1 MKTSHEMAQ
10 SVLRKRDRI
19 LRRRRILTASIGTA
33 AGITA
38 VAAALAVTFNLNRPR
53 GVDLIESGSVVQID
67 TLPNSPLS
75 LIGVSYEEGNYRVDT
90 DSWEVLTDCDIFR
103 EHFFGTWD
111 SDSSILGS
119 SEFTIDD
126 TENSSL
132 FAQESPLWLRDFYRV
147 SGDVYA
153 FIANGNAV
161 SWLFWLDGSAP
172 DTMYFEE
179 MNGGILYDHL
189 NSGTTVLTK
198 MDEPIK
204 QPENAFL
211 SIFRLREMAQEHGI
225 DMETLLN
232 IEYDI
237 GKDYMLYHDKYQ
249 NYPVYL
255 VSESED
261 EIVLRTKVGNPM
273 TKEEISVEY
282 TLSREN
288 GAWKRTSLAIAK
300 PEGYTDFASADIPDI
315 TPEDRGLQAMGTRNV
330 LLDTKQAGA
339 FSVLL
344 VGDYVTTDN
353 AGHSGMISCFDFG
366 VQIYDGN
373 TVSDL
378 AGAHSGA
385 GAGDYWIYTDRFS
398 DYMDVFQFGDN
409 YIIALRYY
417 DTDGARYTIFIAI
430 KDGTFYPELIGDYS
444 AVTGVQLDVTTWLS
458 KNYSVDVDSC
468 TITDNDSG
476 ISYVFDF
483 DAISDTFTRPHYTA
497 VKSAGN
503 EAVSDRLAEM
513 WLNKWTEITASMDL
527 LLPKVSVF
535 GFELSDGS
543 RLVAFVYPNYKSYG
557 AVFYRISGSDITEL
571 GNETC
576 GSDFELLE
584 NPSGQYL
591 HTTIRFAG
599 GVMNADSIY
608 VDDSYYLITES
619 SLDPVLRVGKELYNE
634 EAVYWSV
641 YENEES
647 VSVTAEEYENLINS
661 ALPECAAVSAVS
673 LDKDGDYKIDDFC
686 AFEDDTDGLKAAILS
701 AL

>member
-10 SVLRKRDRI
+10 SVLKKRDRI

-53 GVDLIESGSVVQID
+53 GVDLIDPGTVSQPSGPDISDLSPVNGSSVEVPPPEYPYNDVEIRED
-67 TLPNSPLS
+67 SGTGSPD
-75 LIGVSYEEGNYRVDT
+75 SYESLMEQLQVYSGNMN
-90 DSWEVLTDCDIFR
+90 LF
-103 EHFFGTWD
+103 
-111 SDSSILGS
+111 
-119 SEFTIDD
+119 EFTI
-126 TENSSL
+126 TEQYTPEKAVELTGTDIFSSSSTL
-132 FAQESPLWLRDFYRV
+132 FSAHISYDYLSGSKKNMDILLAQAGTAESQVKNYPLYGVGKTYIAFL
-147 SGDVYA
+147 SGFDKD
-153 FIANGNAV
+153 
-161 SWLFWLDGSAP
+161 SWNVACPELVF
-172 DTMYFEE
+172 F
-179 MNGGILYDHL
+179 L
-189 NSGTTVLTK
+189 NSGICTHIKAEQIKFVTADGVQLGKEIPEDMQYLYTTTSNNPV
-198 MDEPIK
+198 
-204 QPENAFL
+204 
-211 SIFRLREMAQEHGI
+211 RYVR
-225 DMETLLN
+225 
-232 IEYDI
+232 EYDI
-237 GKDYMLYHDKYQ
+237 TELADFLRSDWISRKLY
-249 NYPVYL
+249 
-255 VSESED
+255 SE
-261 EIVLRTKVGNPM
+261 TAPQ
-273 TKEEISVEY
+273 
-282 TLSREN
+282 
-288 GAWKRTSLAIAK
+288 
-300 PEGYTDFASADIPDI
+300 GYTDFASADIPDI

-373 TVSDL
+373 TVSNL

-483 DAISDTFTRPHYTA
+483 DAISETFTRSHYTA
-497 VKSAGN
+497 VKSSGN

-527 LLPKVSVF
+527 LLPKVSVL

-571 GNETC
+571 GNEMC

-584 NPSGQYL
+584 NSSGQYL

-634 EAVYWSV
+634 EAYWSV

-647 VSVTAEEYENLINS
+647 VSVTAEKYEDLINS
-661 ALPECAAVSAVS
+661 AVPECTAVSAVS
-673 LDKDGDYKIDDFC
+673 LDKDGDYKIDDSC
-686 AFEDDTDGLKAAILS
+686 AFEDDTDGLKTAILS

>member
-53 GVDLIESGSVVQID
+53 GVDLIDPGTVSQPSGPDISDLSPVNGSSVEVPPPEYPYNDVEIRED
-67 TLPNSPLS
+67 SVTGSPD
-75 LIGVSYEEGNYRVDT
+75 SYESLMEQLQVYSGNMN
-90 DSWEVLTDCDIFR
+90 LF
-103 EHFFGTWD
+103 
-111 SDSSILGS
+111 
-119 SEFTIDD
+119 EFTIMEQYTPEKAVELTGTDIF
-126 TENSSL
+126 SSSSTL
-132 FAQESPLWLRDFYRV
+132 FSAHISYDYLSGSKKNMDILLAQAGTAESQVKNYPLYGVGKTYIAFL
-147 SGDVYA
+147 SGFDKD
-153 FIANGNAV
+153 
-161 SWLFWLDGSAP
+161 SWNVACPELVF
-172 DTMYFEE
+172 F
-179 MNGGILYDHL
+179 L
-189 NSGTTVLTK
+189 NSGICTHIKAEQIKFVTADGVQLGKEIPEDMQYLYTTTSNNPV
-198 MDEPIK
+198 
-204 QPENAFL
+204 
-211 SIFRLREMAQEHGI
+211 RYVR
-225 DMETLLN
+225 
-232 IEYDI
+232 EYDI
-237 GKDYMLYHDKYQ
+237 TELADFLRSDWISRKLY
-249 NYPVYL
+249 
-255 VSESED
+255 SE
-261 EIVLRTKVGNPM
+261 TAPQ
-273 TKEEISVEY
+273 
-282 TLSREN
+282 
-288 GAWKRTSLAIAK
+288 
-300 PEGYTDFASADIPDI
+300 GYTDFASADIPDI
-315 TPEDRGLQAMGTRNV
+315 PPEDRGLQAMGTRNV

-373 TVSDL
+373 TVSNL

-483 DAISDTFTRPHYTA
+483 DAISETFTRPHYTA

-584 NPSGQYL
+584 NSSGQYL

-673 LDKDGDYKIDDFC
+673 LDKDGDYKIDDSC
-686 AFEDDTDGLKAAILS
+686 AFEDDTDGLKTAILS

>member
-10 SVLRKRDRI
+10 SVLKKRDRI

-38 VAAALAVTFNLNRPR
+38 VAAALAVTFNLNRPC
-53 GVDLIESGSVVQID
+53 GVDLIDPGTVSQPSGPDISDLSPVNGSSVEVPPPEYPYNDVEIRED
-67 TLPNSPLS
+67 SGTGSPD
-75 LIGVSYEEGNYRVDT
+75 SYESLMEQLQVYSGNMN
-90 DSWEVLTDCDIFR
+90 LF
-103 EHFFGTWD
+103 
-111 SDSSILGS
+111 
-119 SEFTIDD
+119 EFTI
-126 TENSSL
+126 TEQYTPEEAVELTGTDIFSSSSTL
-132 FAQESPLWLRDFYRV
+132 FSAHISYDYLSGSKKNMDILLAQAGTAESQVKNYPLYGVGKTYIAFL
-147 SGDVYA
+147 SGFNKD
-153 FIANGNAV
+153 
-161 SWLFWLDGSAP
+161 SWNVACPELVF
-172 DTMYFEE
+172 F
-179 MNGGILYDHL
+179 L
-189 NSGTTVLTK
+189 NSGICTHIKAEQIKFVTSDGVQLGKEIPEDMQYLYTTTSNNPV
-198 MDEPIK
+198 
-204 QPENAFL
+204 
-211 SIFRLREMAQEHGI
+211 RYVR
-225 DMETLLN
+225 
-232 IEYDI
+232 EYDI
-237 GKDYMLYHDKYQ
+237 TELSDFLRSDWISRKLY
-249 NYPVYL
+249 
-255 VSESED
+255 SE
-261 EIVLRTKVGNPM
+261 TAPQ
-273 TKEEISVEY
+273 
-282 TLSREN
+282 
-288 GAWKRTSLAIAK
+288 
-300 PEGYTDFASADIPDI
+300 GYTDFASADIPDI

-373 TVSDL
+373 TVSNL

-430 KDGTFYPELIGDYS
+430 KEGTFYPELIGDYS

-483 DAISDTFTRPHYTA
+483 DAISETFTRPHYTA

-527 LLPKVSVF
+527 LLPKVSVL

-584 NPSGQYL
+584 NSSGQYL

-661 ALPECAAVSAVS
+661 ALPECPVVSAAS
-673 LDKDGDYKIDDFC
+673 LDKDGDYKIDDSC
-686 AFEDDTDGLKAAILS
+686 AFENDTDGLKTSILS

>member
-10 SVLRKRDRI
+10 SVLKKRDRI

-38 VAAALAVTFNLNRPR
+38 VAAALAVTFNINRPR
-53 GVDLIESGSVVQID
+53 GVDLIDPGTVSQPSGPDISDLSPVNGSSVEVPPPEYPYNDVEIRED
-67 TLPNSPLS
+67 SGTGSPD
-75 LIGVSYEEGNYRVDT
+75 SYESLMEQLQVYSGNMN
-90 DSWEVLTDCDIFR
+90 LF
-103 EHFFGTWD
+103 
-111 SDSSILGS
+111 
-119 SEFTIDD
+119 EFTI
-126 TENSSL
+126 TEQYTPEEAVELTGTDIFSSSSTL
-132 FAQESPLWLRDFYRV
+132 FSAHISYDYLSGSKKNMDILLAQAGTAESQVKNYPLYGVGKTYIAFL
-147 SGDVYA
+147 SGFNKD
-153 FIANGNAV
+153 
-161 SWLFWLDGSAP
+161 SWNVACPELVF
-172 DTMYFEE
+172 F
-179 MNGGILYDHL
+179 L
-189 NSGTTVLTK
+189 NSGICTHIKAEQIKFVTSDGVQLGKEIPEDMQYLYTTTSNNPV
-198 MDEPIK
+198 
-204 QPENAFL
+204 
-211 SIFRLREMAQEHGI
+211 RYVR
-225 DMETLLN
+225 
-232 IEYDI
+232 EYDI
-237 GKDYMLYHDKYQ
+237 TELSDFLRSDWISRKLY
-249 NYPVYL
+249 
-255 VSESED
+255 SE
-261 EIVLRTKVGNPM
+261 TAPQ
-273 TKEEISVEY
+273 
-282 TLSREN
+282 
-288 GAWKRTSLAIAK
+288 
-300 PEGYTDFASADIPDI
+300 GYTDFASADIPDI

-373 TVSDL
+373 TVSNL

-430 KDGTFYPELIGDYS
+430 KEGTFYPELIGDYS

-483 DAISDTFTRPHYTA
+483 DAISETFTRPHYTA

-584 NPSGQYL
+584 NSSGQYL

-673 LDKDGDYKIDDFC
+673 LDKDGDYKIDDSC
-686 AFEDDTDGLKAAILS
+686 AFEDDTDGLKTAILS

>member
-10 SVLRKRDRI
+10 SVLKKRDRI

-53 GVDLIESGSVVQID
+53 GVDLIDPGTVSQPSGPDISDLSPVNGSSVEVPPPEYPYNDVEIRED
-67 TLPNSPLS
+67 SGTGSPD
-75 LIGVSYEEGNYRVDT
+75 SYESLMEQLQVYSGNMN
-90 DSWEVLTDCDIFR
+90 LF
-103 EHFFGTWD
+103 
-111 SDSSILGS
+111 
-119 SEFTIDD
+119 EFTI
-126 TENSSL
+126 TEQYTPEEAVELTGTDIFSSSSTL
-132 FAQESPLWLRDFYRV
+132 FSAHISYDYLSGSKKNMDILLAQAGTAESQVKNYPLYGVGKTYIAFL
-147 SGDVYA
+147 SGFNKD
-153 FIANGNAV
+153 
-161 SWLFWLDGSAP
+161 SWNVACPELVF
-172 DTMYFEE
+172 F
-179 MNGGILYDHL
+179 L
-189 NSGTTVLTK
+189 NSGICTHIKAEQIKFVTSDGVQLGKELPEDMQYLYTTTSNNPV
-198 MDEPIK
+198 
-204 QPENAFL
+204 
-211 SIFRLREMAQEHGI
+211 RYVR
-225 DMETLLN
+225 
-232 IEYDI
+232 EYDI
-237 GKDYMLYHDKYQ
+237 TELSDFLRSDWISRKLY
-249 NYPVYL
+249 
-255 VSESED
+255 SE
-261 EIVLRTKVGNPM
+261 TAPQ
-273 TKEEISVEY
+273 
-282 TLSREN
+282 
-288 GAWKRTSLAIAK
+288 
-300 PEGYTDFASADIPDI
+300 GYTDFASADIPDI

-373 TVSDL
+373 TVSNL

-458 KNYSVDVDSC
+458 KNYSVDLDSC

-483 DAISDTFTRPHYTA
+483 DAISETFTRPHYTA

-584 NPSGQYL
+584 NSSGQYL

-661 ALPECAAVSAVS
+661 ALPECTAVSAVS

-686 AFEDDTDGLKAAILS
+686 AFEDDTDGLKTAILS

>member
-10 SVLRKRDRI
+10 RVLRKRDRI

-38 VAAALAVTFNLNRPR
+38 VAAVLAVTFNLNRPR
-53 GVDLIESGSVVQID
+53 GVDLIDPGTVSQPSGPDISDLSPVNGSSVEVPPPEYPYNDVEIRED
-67 TLPNSPLS
+67 SVTGSPD
-75 LIGVSYEEGNYRVDT
+75 SYESLMEQLQVYSGNMN
-90 DSWEVLTDCDIFR
+90 LF
-103 EHFFGTWD
+103 
-111 SDSSILGS
+111 
-119 SEFTIDD
+119 EFTI
-126 TENSSL
+126 TEQYTPEKAVELTGSDLFSSSSTL
-132 FAQESPLWLRDFYRV
+132 FSAHISYDYLSGSKKNMDILLAQAGTAESQVKNYPLYGVGKTYIAFL
-147 SGDVYA
+147 SGFDKD
-153 FIANGNAV
+153 
-161 SWLFWLDGSAP
+161 SWNVACPELVF
-172 DTMYFEE
+172 F
-179 MNGGILYDHL
+179 L
-189 NSGTTVLTK
+189 NSGICTHIKAEQIKFVTADGVQLGKEIPEDMQYLYTTTSNNPV
-198 MDEPIK
+198 
-204 QPENAFL
+204 
-211 SIFRLREMAQEHGI
+211 RYVR
-225 DMETLLN
+225 
-232 IEYDI
+232 EYDI
-237 GKDYMLYHDKYQ
+237 TELADFLRSDWISRKLY
-249 NYPVYL
+249 
-255 VSESED
+255 SE
-261 EIVLRTKVGNPM
+261 TAPQ
-273 TKEEISVEY
+273 
-282 TLSREN
+282 
-288 GAWKRTSLAIAK
+288 
-300 PEGYTDFASADIPDI
+300 GYTDFASADIPDI

-503 EAVSDRLAEM
+503 DAVGDRLAEM

-634 EAVYWSV
+634 KAVYWSA

-673 LDKDGDYKIDDFC
+673 LDKDGDYKIDDSC
-686 AFEDDTDGLKAAILS
+686 AFEDDTDGLKTAILS

>member
-10 SVLRKRDRI
+10 SVLKKRDRI

-53 GVDLIESGSVVQID
+53 GVDLIDPGTVSQPSGPDISDLSPVNGSSVEVPPLEYPYNDVEIRED
-67 TLPNSPLS
+67 SGTGSPD
-75 LIGVSYEEGNYRVDT
+75 SYESLMEQLQVYSGNMN
-90 DSWEVLTDCDIFR
+90 LF
-103 EHFFGTWD
+103 
-111 SDSSILGS
+111 
-119 SEFTIDD
+119 EFTI
-126 TENSSL
+126 TEQYTPEEAVELTGTDIFSNSSTL
-132 FAQESPLWLRDFYRV
+132 FSAHISYDYLSGSKKNMDILLAQAGTAESQVKNYPLYGVGKTYIAFL
-147 SGDVYA
+147 SGFNKD
-153 FIANGNAV
+153 
-161 SWLFWLDGSAP
+161 SWNVACPELVF
-172 DTMYFEE
+172 F
-179 MNGGILYDHL
+179 L
-189 NSGTTVLTK
+189 NSGICTHIKAEQIKFVTSDGVQLGKEIPEDMQYLYTTTSNNPV
-198 MDEPIK
+198 
-204 QPENAFL
+204 
-211 SIFRLREMAQEHGI
+211 RYVR
-225 DMETLLN
+225 
-232 IEYDI
+232 EYDI
-237 GKDYMLYHDKYQ
+237 TELSDFLRSDWISRKLY
-249 NYPVYL
+249 
-255 VSESED
+255 SE
-261 EIVLRTKVGNPM
+261 TAPQ
-273 TKEEISVEY
+273 
-282 TLSREN
+282 
-288 GAWKRTSLAIAK
+288 
-300 PEGYTDFASADIPDI
+300 GYTDFASADIPDI

-373 TVSDL
+373 TVSNL

-584 NPSGQYL
+584 NSSGQYL

-647 VSVTAEEYENLINS
+647 VSVTAEEYENLIKS
-661 ALPECAAVSAVS
+661 ALPECPAVSAAS

-686 AFEDDTDGLKAAILS
+686 AFEDDTHGLKTAILS

>member
-10 SVLRKRDRI
+10 SVLKKRDRI

-53 GVDLIESGSVVQID
+53 GVDLIDPGTVSQPSGSDISD
-67 TLPNSPLS
+67 LSPVNGS
-75 LIGVSYEEGNYRVDT
+75 SVEVPPPEYPYNDVEIREDSVTGSPDSYESLMEQLQVYSGNMN
-90 DSWEVLTDCDIFR
+90 LF
-103 EHFFGTWD
+103 
-111 SDSSILGS
+111 
-119 SEFTIDD
+119 EFTI
-126 TENSSL
+126 TEQYTPEKAVELTGTDIFSSSSTL
-132 FAQESPLWLRDFYRV
+132 FSAHISYDYLSGSKKNMDILLAQAGTAESQVKNYPLYGVGKTYIAFL
-147 SGDVYA
+147 SGFDKD
-153 FIANGNAV
+153 
-161 SWLFWLDGSAP
+161 SWNVACPELVF
-172 DTMYFEE
+172 F
-179 MNGGILYDHL
+179 L
-189 NSGTTVLTK
+189 NSGICTHIKAEQIKFVTADGVQLGKEIPEDMQYLYTTTSNNPV
-198 MDEPIK
+198 
-204 QPENAFL
+204 
-211 SIFRLREMAQEHGI
+211 RYVR
-225 DMETLLN
+225 
-232 IEYDI
+232 EYDI
-237 GKDYMLYHDKYQ
+237 TELADFLRSDWISRKLY
-249 NYPVYL
+249 
-255 VSESED
+255 SE
-261 EIVLRTKVGNPM
+261 TAPQ
-273 TKEEISVEY
+273 
-282 TLSREN
+282 
-288 GAWKRTSLAIAK
+288 
-300 PEGYTDFASADIPDI
+300 GYTDFASADIPDI

-330 LLDTKQAGA
+330 LLDTKRAGA

-373 TVSDL
+373 TVSNL

-497 VKSAGN
+497 VKSTSN

-513 WLNKWTEITASMDL
+513 WLNKWTEIAASMDL

-641 YENEES
+641 YENDES

-673 LDKDGDYKIDDFC
+673 LDKDGDYKIDDSC
-686 AFEDDTDGLKAAILS
+686 AFEDDTDGLKTAILS

>member
-38 VAAALAVTFNLNRPR
+38 VAAVLAVTFNLNRPR
-53 GVDLIESGSVVQID
+53 GVDLIDPGTVSQPSGPDISDLSPVNGSSVEVPPPEYPYNDVEIRED
-67 TLPNSPLS
+67 SGTGSPD
-75 LIGVSYEEGNYRVDT
+75 SYESLMEQLQVYSGNMN
-90 DSWEVLTDCDIFR
+90 LF
-103 EHFFGTWD
+103 
-111 SDSSILGS
+111 
-119 SEFTIDD
+119 EFTI
-126 TENSSL
+126 TEQYTPEKAVELTGTDIFSSSSTL
-132 FAQESPLWLRDFYRV
+132 FSAHISYDYLSGSKKNMDILLAQAGTAESQVKNYPLYGVGKTYIAFL
-147 SGDVYA
+147 SGFDKD
-153 FIANGNAV
+153 
-161 SWLFWLDGSAP
+161 SWNVACPELVF
-172 DTMYFEE
+172 F
-179 MNGGILYDHL
+179 L
-189 NSGTTVLTK
+189 NSGICTHIKAEQIKFVTADGVQLGKEIPEDMQYLYTTTSNNPV
-198 MDEPIK
+198 
-204 QPENAFL
+204 
-211 SIFRLREMAQEHGI
+211 RYVR
-225 DMETLLN
+225 
-232 IEYDI
+232 EYDI
-237 GKDYMLYHDKYQ
+237 TELADFLRSDWISRKLY
-249 NYPVYL
+249 
-255 VSESED
+255 SE
-261 EIVLRTKVGNPM
+261 TAPQ
-273 TKEEISVEY
+273 
-282 TLSREN
+282 
-288 GAWKRTSLAIAK
+288 
-300 PEGYTDFASADIPDI
+300 GYTDFASADIPDI

-373 TVSDL
+373 TVSNL

-483 DAISDTFTRPHYTA
+483 DAISETFTRPHYTA
-497 VKSAGN
+497 VKSASN

-527 LLPKVSVF
+527 LLPNVSVL

-584 NPSGQYL
+584 NSSGQYL

-641 YENEES
+641 YENDES

-661 ALPECAAVSAVS
+661 ALPECADVSAVS
-673 LDKDGDYKIDDFC
+673 LDKDGDYKIDDSC
-686 AFEDDTDGLKAAILS
+686 AFEDDTDGLKTAILS

>member
-10 SVLRKRDRI
+10 SVLKKRDRI

-53 GVDLIESGSVVQID
+53 GVDLIDPGTVSQPSGPDISDLSPVNGSSVEVPPLEYPYNDVEIRED
-67 TLPNSPLS
+67 SGTGSPD
-75 LIGVSYEEGNYRVDT
+75 SYESLMEQLQVYSGNMN
-90 DSWEVLTDCDIFR
+90 LF
-103 EHFFGTWD
+103 
-111 SDSSILGS
+111 
-119 SEFTIDD
+119 EFTI
-126 TENSSL
+126 TEQYTPEEAVELTGTDIFSNSSTL
-132 FAQESPLWLRDFYRV
+132 FSAHISYDYLSGSKKNMDILLAQAGTAESQVKNYPLYGVGKTYIAFL
-147 SGDVYA
+147 SGFNKD
-153 FIANGNAV
+153 
-161 SWLFWLDGSAP
+161 SWNVACPELVF
-172 DTMYFEE
+172 F
-179 MNGGILYDHL
+179 L
-189 NSGTTVLTK
+189 NSGICTHIKAEQIKFVTSDGVQLGKEIPEDMQYLYTTTSNNPV
-198 MDEPIK
+198 
-204 QPENAFL
+204 
-211 SIFRLREMAQEHGI
+211 RYVR
-225 DMETLLN
+225 
-232 IEYDI
+232 EYDI
-237 GKDYMLYHDKYQ
+237 TELSDFLRSDWISRKLY
-249 NYPVYL
+249 
-255 VSESED
+255 SE
-261 EIVLRTKVGNPM
+261 TAPQ
-273 TKEEISVEY
+273 
-282 TLSREN
+282 
-288 GAWKRTSLAIAK
+288 
-300 PEGYTDFASADIPDI
+300 GYTDFASADIPDI

-373 TVSDL
+373 TVSNL

-527 LLPKVSVF
+527 LLPKVSVL

-557 AVFYRISGSDITEL
+557 AVFYRIAGSDITEL

-584 NPSGQYL
+584 NSSGQYL

-661 ALPECAAVSAVS
+661 ALPECPVVSAAS

-686 AFEDDTDGLKAAILS
+686 AFEDDTHGLKTAILS

>member
-53 GVDLIESGSVVQID
+53 GVDLIDPGTVSQPSGPDISDLSPVNDSSVEVPPPEYPYNDVEIMED
-67 TLPNSPLS
+67 SVTGSPD
-75 LIGVSYEEGNYRVDT
+75 SYESLMEQLQVYSGNMN
-90 DSWEVLTDCDIFR
+90 LF
-103 EHFFGTWD
+103 
-111 SDSSILGS
+111 
-119 SEFTIDD
+119 EFTI
-126 TENSSL
+126 TEQYTPEKAVELTGTDIFSSSSTL
-132 FAQESPLWLRDFYRV
+132 FSAHISYDYLSGSKKNMDILLAQAGTAESQVKNYPLYGVGKTYIAFL
-147 SGDVYA
+147 SGFDKD
-153 FIANGNAV
+153 
-161 SWLFWLDGSAP
+161 SWNVACPELVF
-172 DTMYFEE
+172 F
-179 MNGGILYDHL
+179 L
-189 NSGTTVLTK
+189 NSGICTHIKAEQIKFVTADGVQLGKEIPEDMQYLYTTTSNNPV
-198 MDEPIK
+198 
-204 QPENAFL
+204 
-211 SIFRLREMAQEHGI
+211 RYVR
-225 DMETLLN
+225 
-232 IEYDI
+232 EYDI
-237 GKDYMLYHDKYQ
+237 TELADFLRSDWISRKLY
-249 NYPVYL
+249 
-255 VSESED
+255 SE
-261 EIVLRTKVGNPM
+261 TAPQ
-273 TKEEISVEY
+273 
-282 TLSREN
+282 
-288 GAWKRTSLAIAK
+288 
-300 PEGYTDFASADIPDI
+300 GYTDFASADIPDI

-503 EAVSDRLAEM
+503 DAVGDRLAEM
-513 WLNKWTEITASMDL
+513 WLNKWTEIAASMDL

-584 NPSGQYL
+584 NSSGQYL

-608 VDDSYYLITES
+608 IDDSYYLITES

-673 LDKDGDYKIDDFC
+673 LDKDGDYKIDDSC
-686 AFEDDTDGLKAAILS
+686 AFEDDTDGLKTAILS

>member
-10 SVLRKRDRI
+10 SVLKKRDRI

-38 VAAALAVTFNLNRPR
+38 VAAALAVTFNINRPR
-53 GVDLIESGSVVQID
+53 GVDLIDPGTVSQPSGPDISDLSPVNGSSVEVPPPEYPYNDVEIRED
-67 TLPNSPLS
+67 SGTGSPD
-75 LIGVSYEEGNYRVDT
+75 SYESLMEQLQVYSGNMN
-90 DSWEVLTDCDIFR
+90 LF
-103 EHFFGTWD
+103 
-111 SDSSILGS
+111 
-119 SEFTIDD
+119 EFTI
-126 TENSSL
+126 TEQYTPEEAVELTGTDIFSNSSTL
-132 FAQESPLWLRDFYRV
+132 FSAHISYDYLSGSKKNMDILLAQAGTAESQVKNYPLYGVGKTYIAFL
-147 SGDVYA
+147 SGFNKD
-153 FIANGNAV
+153 
-161 SWLFWLDGSAP
+161 SWNVACPELVF
-172 DTMYFEE
+172 F
-179 MNGGILYDHL
+179 L
-189 NSGTTVLTK
+189 NSGICTHIKAEQIKFVTSDGVQLGKEIPEDMQYLYTTTSNNPV
-198 MDEPIK
+198 
-204 QPENAFL
+204 
-211 SIFRLREMAQEHGI
+211 RYVR
-225 DMETLLN
+225 
-232 IEYDI
+232 EYDI
-237 GKDYMLYHDKYQ
+237 TELSDFLRSDWISRKLY
-249 NYPVYL
+249 
-255 VSESED
+255 SE
-261 EIVLRTKVGNPM
+261 TAPQ
-273 TKEEISVEY
+273 
-282 TLSREN
+282 
-288 GAWKRTSLAIAK
+288 
-300 PEGYTDFASADIPDI
+300 GYTDFASADIPDI

-497 VKSAGN
+497 VKSASN

-584 NPSGQYL
+584 NSSGQYL

-661 ALPECAAVSAVS
+661 ALPECPVVSAAS

-686 AFEDDTDGLKAAILS
+686 AFEDDTHGLKTAILS

>member
-38 VAAALAVTFNLNRPR
+38 VAAVLAVTFNLNRPR
-53 GVDLIESGSVVQID
+53 GVDLIDPGTVSQPSVPDISDLSPVNGSSVEVPPPEYPYNDVEIREDSG
-67 TLPNSPLS
+67 TGSPD
-75 LIGVSYEEGNYRVDT
+75 SYESLMEQLQVYSGNMN
-90 DSWEVLTDCDIFR
+90 LF
-103 EHFFGTWD
+103 
-111 SDSSILGS
+111 
-119 SEFTIDD
+119 EFTI
-126 TENSSL
+126 TEQYTPEKAVELTGTDIFSSSSTL
-132 FAQESPLWLRDFYRV
+132 FSAHISYDYLSGSKKNMDILLAQAGTAESQVKNYPLYGVGKTYIAFL
-147 SGDVYA
+147 SGFDKD
-153 FIANGNAV
+153 
-161 SWLFWLDGSAP
+161 SWNVACPELVF
-172 DTMYFEE
+172 F
-179 MNGGILYDHL
+179 L
-189 NSGTTVLTK
+189 NSGICTHIKAEQIKFVTADGVQLGKEIPEDMQYLYTTTSNNPV
-198 MDEPIK
+198 
-204 QPENAFL
+204 
-211 SIFRLREMAQEHGI
+211 RYVR
-225 DMETLLN
+225 
-232 IEYDI
+232 EYDI
-237 GKDYMLYHDKYQ
+237 TELADF
-249 NYPVYL
+249 
-255 VSESED
+255 
-261 EIVLRTKVGNPM
+261 LR
-273 TKEEISVEY
+273 SD
-282 TLSREN
+282 
-288 GAWKRTSLAIAK
+288 WIA
-300 PEGYTDFASADIPDI
+300 
-315 TPEDRGLQAMGTRNV
+315 RGLFTPSGAGVPTEFYDYDTSDLPMIAPEERGTEADGARNI
-330 LLDTKQAGA
+330 LFDSMPAGNLTM
-339 FSVLL
+339 LL
-344 VGDYVTTDN
+344 VGDYVSADPDSHN
-353 AGHSGMISCFDFG
+353 GMVNCFSFG
-366 VQIYDGN
+366 VSAYDG
-373 TVSDL
+373 TTFSRIEGVPLDI
-378 AGAHSGA
+378 GQDG
-385 GAGDYWIYTDRFS
+385 YWIYTDRL
-398 DYMDVFQFGDN
+398 DKYMSVYQFGEN
-409 YIIALRYY
+409 YIIVLRYY
-417 DTDGARYTIFIAI
+417 DSDSTCHAVFHAVKGGA
-430 KDGTFYPELIGDYS
+430 FYPTLMGDYT
-444 AVTGVQLDVTTWLS
+444 AVTGVQTGVTTMLS
-458 KNYSVDVDSC
+458 ENLSVDVDSC

-497 VKSAGN
+497 VKSASN

-608 VDDSYYLITES
+608 IDDSYYLITES

-647 VSVTAEEYENLINS
+647 VSVTAEKYEDLINS
-661 ALPECAAVSAVS
+661 AVPECTAVSAVS
-673 LDKDGDYKIDDFC
+673 LDKDGDYKIDDSC
-686 AFEDDTDGLKAAILS
+686 AFEDDTDGLKTAILS

>member
-10 SVLRKRDRI
+10 SVLKKRDRI

-53 GVDLIESGSVVQID
+53 GVDLIDPGTVSQPSGPDISDLSPVNGSSVEVPPPEYPYNDVEIRED
-67 TLPNSPLS
+67 SVTGSPD
-75 LIGVSYEEGNYRVDT
+75 SYESLMEQLQVYSGNMN
-90 DSWEVLTDCDIFR
+90 LF
-103 EHFFGTWD
+103 
-111 SDSSILGS
+111 
-119 SEFTIDD
+119 EFTI
-126 TENSSL
+126 TEQYTPEKAVELTGTDIFSSSSTL
-132 FAQESPLWLRDFYRV
+132 FSAHISYDYLSGSKKNMDILLAQAGTAESQVKNYPLYGVGKTYIAFL
-147 SGDVYA
+147 SGFNKD
-153 FIANGNAV
+153 
-161 SWLFWLDGSAP
+161 SWNVACPELVF
-172 DTMYFEE
+172 F
-179 MNGGILYDHL
+179 L
-189 NSGTTVLTK
+189 NSGICTHIKAEQIKFVTSDGVQLGKEIPEDMQYLYTTTSNNPV
-198 MDEPIK
+198 
-204 QPENAFL
+204 
-211 SIFRLREMAQEHGI
+211 RYVR
-225 DMETLLN
+225 
-232 IEYDI
+232 EYDI
-237 GKDYMLYHDKYQ
+237 TELSDFLRSDWISRKLY
-249 NYPVYL
+249 
-255 VSESED
+255 SE
-261 EIVLRTKVGNPM
+261 TAPQ
-273 TKEEISVEY
+273 
-282 TLSREN
+282 
-288 GAWKRTSLAIAK
+288 
-300 PEGYTDFASADIPDI
+300 GYTDFASADIPDI

-373 TVSDL
+373 TVSNL

-430 KDGTFYPELIGDYS
+430 KEGTFYPELIGDYS

-483 DAISDTFTRPHYTA
+483 DAISETFTRPHYTA

-527 LLPKVSVF
+527 LLPKVSVL

-584 NPSGQYL
+584 NSSGQYL

-661 ALPECAAVSAVS
+661 ALPECPVVSAAS
-673 LDKDGDYKIDDFC
+673 LDKDGDYKIDDSC
-686 AFEDDTDGLKAAILS
+686 AFENDTDGLKTSILS

>member
-10 SVLRKRDRI
+10 SVLKKRDRI

-53 GVDLIESGSVVQID
+53 GVDLIDPGTVSQPSGPDISDLSPVNGSSVEVPPPEYPYNDVEIRED
-67 TLPNSPLS
+67 SVTGSPD
-75 LIGVSYEEGNYRVDT
+75 SYESLMEQLQVYSGNMN
-90 DSWEVLTDCDIFR
+90 LF
-103 EHFFGTWD
+103 
-111 SDSSILGS
+111 
-119 SEFTIDD
+119 EFTI
-126 TENSSL
+126 TEQYTPEKAVELTGTDIFSSSSTL
-132 FAQESPLWLRDFYRV
+132 FSAHISYDYLSGSKKNMDILLAQAGTAESQVKNYPLYGVGKTYIAFL
-147 SGDVYA
+147 SGFDKD
-153 FIANGNAV
+153 
-161 SWLFWLDGSAP
+161 SWNVACPELVF
-172 DTMYFEE
+172 F
-179 MNGGILYDHL
+179 L
-189 NSGTTVLTK
+189 NSGICTHIKAEQIKFVTADGVQLGKEIPEDMQYLYTTTSNNPV
-198 MDEPIK
+198 
-204 QPENAFL
+204 
-211 SIFRLREMAQEHGI
+211 RYVR
-225 DMETLLN
+225 
-232 IEYDI
+232 EYDI
-237 GKDYMLYHDKYQ
+237 TELADFLRSDWISRKLY
-249 NYPVYL
+249 
-255 VSESED
+255 SE
-261 EIVLRTKVGNPM
+261 TAPQ
-273 TKEEISVEY
+273 
-282 TLSREN
+282 
-288 GAWKRTSLAIAK
+288 
-300 PEGYTDFASADIPDI
+300 GYTDFASADIPDI

-373 TVSDL
+373 TVSNL

-444 AVTGVQLDVTTWLS
+444 AVTGVQLDVMTWLS

-483 DAISDTFTRPHYTA
+483 DAISETFTRSHYTA
-497 VKSAGN
+497 VKSSGN

-527 LLPKVSVF
+527 LLPKVSVL

-557 AVFYRISGSDITEL
+557 AVFYRIAGSDITEL

-584 NPSGQYL
+584 NSSGQYL

-661 ALPECAAVSAVS
+661 ALPECPVVSAAS

-686 AFEDDTDGLKAAILS
+686 AFEDDTDGLKTAILS

>member
-10 SVLRKRDRI
+10 SVLKKRDRI

-53 GVDLIESGSVVQID
+53 GVDLIDPGTVSQPSGPDISDLSPVNGSSVEVPPPEYPYNDVEIRED
-67 TLPNSPLS
+67 SGTGSPD
-75 LIGVSYEEGNYRVDT
+75 SYESLMEQLQVYSGNMN
-90 DSWEVLTDCDIFR
+90 LF
-103 EHFFGTWD
+103 
-111 SDSSILGS
+111 
-119 SEFTIDD
+119 EFTI
-126 TENSSL
+126 TEQYTPEEAVELTGTDIFSSSSTL
-132 FAQESPLWLRDFYRV
+132 FSAHISYDYLSGSKKNMDILLAQAGTAESQVKNYPLYGVGKTYIAFL
-147 SGDVYA
+147 SGFNKD
-153 FIANGNAV
+153 
-161 SWLFWLDGSAP
+161 SWNVACPELVF
-172 DTMYFEE
+172 F
-179 MNGGILYDHL
+179 L
-189 NSGTTVLTK
+189 NSGICTHIKAEQIKFVTSDGVQLGKEIPEDMQYLYTTTSNNPV
-198 MDEPIK
+198 
-204 QPENAFL
+204 
-211 SIFRLREMAQEHGI
+211 RYVR
-225 DMETLLN
+225 
-232 IEYDI
+232 EYDI
-237 GKDYMLYHDKYQ
+237 TELSDFLRSDWISRKLY
-249 NYPVYL
+249 
-255 VSESED
+255 SE
-261 EIVLRTKVGNPM
+261 TAPQ
-273 TKEEISVEY
+273 
-282 TLSREN
+282 
-288 GAWKRTSLAIAK
+288 
-300 PEGYTDFASADIPDI
+300 GYTDFASADIPDI

-373 TVSDL
+373 TVSNL

-497 VKSAGN
+497 VKSASN

-584 NPSGQYL
+584 NSSGQYL

-661 ALPECAAVSAVS
+661 ALPECPAVSAAS

-686 AFEDDTDGLKAAILS
+686 AFEDDTHGLKTAILS

>member
-10 SVLRKRDRI
+10 SVLKKRDRI

-53 GVDLIESGSVVQID
+53 GVDLIDPGTVSQPSGPDISDLSPVNGSSVEVPPEYPYNDVEIRED
-67 TLPNSPLS
+67 SGTGSPD
-75 LIGVSYEEGNYRVDT
+75 SYESLMEQLQVYSGNMN
-90 DSWEVLTDCDIFR
+90 LF
-103 EHFFGTWD
+103 
-111 SDSSILGS
+111 
-119 SEFTIDD
+119 EFTI
-126 TENSSL
+126 TEQYTPEEAVELTGTDIFSSSSTL
-132 FAQESPLWLRDFYRV
+132 FSAHISYDYLSGSKKNMDILLAQAGTAESQVKNYPLYGVGKTYIAFL
-147 SGDVYA
+147 SGFNKD
-153 FIANGNAV
+153 
-161 SWLFWLDGSAP
+161 SWNVACPELVF
-172 DTMYFEE
+172 F
-179 MNGGILYDHL
+179 L
-189 NSGTTVLTK
+189 NSGICTHIKAEQIKFVTSDGVQLGKEIPEDMQYLYTTTSNNPV
-198 MDEPIK
+198 
-204 QPENAFL
+204 
-211 SIFRLREMAQEHGI
+211 RYVR
-225 DMETLLN
+225 
-232 IEYDI
+232 EYDI
-237 GKDYMLYHDKYQ
+237 TELSDFLRSDWISRKIY
-249 NYPVYL
+249 
-255 VSESED
+255 SE
-261 EIVLRTKVGNPM
+261 TAPQ
-273 TKEEISVEY
+273 
-282 TLSREN
+282 
-288 GAWKRTSLAIAK
+288 
-300 PEGYTDFASADIPDI
+300 GYTDFASADIPDI

-373 TVSDL
+373 TVSNL

-497 VKSAGN
+497 VKSASN

-584 NPSGQYL
+584 NSSGQYL

-661 ALPECAAVSAVS
+661 ALPECAVVSAVS
-673 LDKDGDYKIDDFC
+673 LDKDGDYKIDDSC
-686 AFEDDTDGLKAAILS
+686 AFEDDTDGLKTAILS

>member
-10 SVLRKRDRI
+10 SVLKKRDRI

-38 VAAALAVTFNLNRPR
+38 VAAALAVTFNINRPR
-53 GVDLIESGSVVQID
+53 GVDLIDPGTVSQPSGPDISDLSPVNGSSVEVPPPEYPYNDVEIRED
-67 TLPNSPLS
+67 SGTGSPD
-75 LIGVSYEEGNYRVDT
+75 SYESLMEQLQVYSGNMN
-90 DSWEVLTDCDIFR
+90 LF
-103 EHFFGTWD
+103 
-111 SDSSILGS
+111 
-119 SEFTIDD
+119 EFTI
-126 TENSSL
+126 TEQYTPEEAVELTGTDIFSNSSTL
-132 FAQESPLWLRDFYRV
+132 FSAHISYDYLSGSKKNMDILLAQAGTAESQVKNYPLYGVGKTYIAFL
-147 SGDVYA
+147 SGFNKD
-153 FIANGNAV
+153 
-161 SWLFWLDGSAP
+161 SWNVACPELVF
-172 DTMYFEE
+172 F
-179 MNGGILYDHL
+179 L
-189 NSGTTVLTK
+189 NSGICTHIKAEQIKFVTSDGVQLGKEIPEDMQYLYTTTSNNPV
-198 MDEPIK
+198 
-204 QPENAFL
+204 
-211 SIFRLREMAQEHGI
+211 RYVR
-225 DMETLLN
+225 
-232 IEYDI
+232 EYDI
-237 GKDYMLYHDKYQ
+237 TELSDFLRSDWISRKLY
-249 NYPVYL
+249 
-255 VSESED
+255 SE
-261 EIVLRTKVGNPM
+261 TAPQ
-273 TKEEISVEY
+273 
-282 TLSREN
+282 
-288 GAWKRTSLAIAK
+288 
-300 PEGYTDFASADIPDI
+300 GYTDFASADIPDI

-373 TVSDL
+373 TVSNL

-483 DAISDTFTRPHYTA
+483 DAISETFTRPHYTA

-584 NPSGQYL
+584 NSSGQYL

-661 ALPECAAVSAVS
+661 ALPECPVVSAAS

>member
-10 SVLRKRDRI
+10 SVLKKRDRI

-38 VAAALAVTFNLNRPR
+38 VAAALAVTFNLNRPC
-53 GVDLIESGSVVQID
+53 GVDLIDPGTVSQPSGPDISDLSPVNGSSVEVPPPEYPYNDVEIRED
-67 TLPNSPLS
+67 SGTGSPD
-75 LIGVSYEEGNYRVDT
+75 SYESLMEQLQVYSGNMN
-90 DSWEVLTDCDIFR
+90 LF
-103 EHFFGTWD
+103 
-111 SDSSILGS
+111 
-119 SEFTIDD
+119 EFTI
-126 TENSSL
+126 TEQYTPEEAVELTGTDIFSSSSTL
-132 FAQESPLWLRDFYRV
+132 FSAHISYDYLSGSKKNMDILLAQAGTAESQVKNYPLYGVGKTYIAFL
-147 SGDVYA
+147 SGFNKD
-153 FIANGNAV
+153 
-161 SWLFWLDGSAP
+161 SWNVACPELVF
-172 DTMYFEE
+172 F
-179 MNGGILYDHL
+179 L
-189 NSGTTVLTK
+189 NSGICTHIKAEQIKFVTSDGVQLGKEIPEDMQYLYTTTSNNPV
-198 MDEPIK
+198 
-204 QPENAFL
+204 
-211 SIFRLREMAQEHGI
+211 RYVR
-225 DMETLLN
+225 
-232 IEYDI
+232 EYDI
-237 GKDYMLYHDKYQ
+237 TELSDFLRSDWISRKLY
-249 NYPVYL
+249 
-255 VSESED
+255 SE
-261 EIVLRTKVGNPM
+261 TAPQ
-273 TKEEISVEY
+273 
-282 TLSREN
+282 
-288 GAWKRTSLAIAK
+288 
-300 PEGYTDFASADIPDI
+300 GYTDFASADIPDI

-373 TVSDL
+373 TVSNL

-430 KDGTFYPELIGDYS
+430 KEGTFYPELIGDYS

-483 DAISDTFTRPHYTA
+483 DAISETFTRPHYTA

-527 LLPKVSVF
+527 LLPKVSVL

-543 RLVAFVYPNYKSYG
+543 RLVAFVYPNYKSFG
-557 AVFYRISGSDITEL
+557 AVFYRIAGSDITEL

-584 NPSGQYL
+584 NSSGQYL

-661 ALPECAAVSAVS
+661 ALPECPAVSAAS

-686 AFEDDTDGLKAAILS
+686 AFEDDTHGLKTAILS

>member
-10 SVLRKRDRI
+10 SVLKKRDRI

-53 GVDLIESGSVVQID
+53 GVDLIDPGTVSQPSGPDISDLSPVNGSSVEVPPPEYPYNDVEIRED
-67 TLPNSPLS
+67 SGTGSPD
-75 LIGVSYEEGNYRVDT
+75 SYESLMEQLQVYSGNMN
-90 DSWEVLTDCDIFR
+90 LF
-103 EHFFGTWD
+103 
-111 SDSSILGS
+111 
-119 SEFTIDD
+119 EFTI
-126 TENSSL
+126 TEQYTPEEAVELTGTDIFSSSSTL
-132 FAQESPLWLRDFYRV
+132 FSAHISYDYLSGSKKNMDILLAQAGTAESQVKNYPLYGVGKTYIAFL
-147 SGDVYA
+147 SGFNKD
-153 FIANGNAV
+153 
-161 SWLFWLDGSAP
+161 SWNVACPELVF
-172 DTMYFEE
+172 F
-179 MNGGILYDHL
+179 L
-189 NSGTTVLTK
+189 NSGICTHIKAEQIKFVTSDGVQLGKEIPEDMQYLYTTTSNNPV
-198 MDEPIK
+198 
-204 QPENAFL
+204 
-211 SIFRLREMAQEHGI
+211 RYVR
-225 DMETLLN
+225 
-232 IEYDI
+232 EYDI
-237 GKDYMLYHDKYQ
+237 TELSDFLRSDWISRKLY
-249 NYPVYL
+249 
-255 VSESED
+255 SE
-261 EIVLRTKVGNPM
+261 TAPQ
-273 TKEEISVEY
+273 
-282 TLSREN
+282 
-288 GAWKRTSLAIAK
+288 
-300 PEGYTDFASADIPDI
+300 GYTDFASADIPDI
-315 TPEDRGLQAMGTRNV
+315 TPEDRGLQAMGTRDV

-373 TVSDL
+373 TVSNL

-584 NPSGQYL
+584 NSSGQYL

-641 YENEES
+641 YEKEES
-647 VSVTAEEYENLINS
+647 VSVTAEEYEDLINS
-661 ALPECAAVSAVS
+661 AVPECAVVSAVS
-673 LDKDGDYKIDDFC
+673 LDKDGDYKIDDSC
-686 AFEDDTDGLKAAILS
+686 AFEDDTDGLKTAILS

>member
-10 SVLRKRDRI
+10 SVLKKRDRI

-53 GVDLIESGSVVQID
+53 GVDLIDPGTVSQPSGPDISDLSPVNGSSVEVPPPEYPYNDVEIRED
-67 TLPNSPLS
+67 SGTGSPD
-75 LIGVSYEEGNYRVDT
+75 SYESLMEQLQVYSGNMN
-90 DSWEVLTDCDIFR
+90 LF
-103 EHFFGTWD
+103 
-111 SDSSILGS
+111 
-119 SEFTIDD
+119 EFTI
-126 TENSSL
+126 TEQYTPEKAVELTGTDIFSSSSTL
-132 FAQESPLWLRDFYRV
+132 FSAHISYDYLSGSKKNMDILLAQAGTAESQVKNYPLYGVGKTYIAFL
-147 SGDVYA
+147 SGFDKD
-153 FIANGNAV
+153 
-161 SWLFWLDGSAP
+161 SWNVACPELVF
-172 DTMYFEE
+172 F
-179 MNGGILYDHL
+179 L
-189 NSGTTVLTK
+189 NSGICTHIKAEQIKFVTADGVQLGKEIPEDMQYLYTTTSNNPV
-198 MDEPIK
+198 
-204 QPENAFL
+204 
-211 SIFRLREMAQEHGI
+211 RYVR
-225 DMETLLN
+225 
-232 IEYDI
+232 EYDI
-237 GKDYMLYHDKYQ
+237 TELADFLRSDWISRKLY
-249 NYPVYL
+249 
-255 VSESED
+255 SE
-261 EIVLRTKVGNPM
+261 TAPQ
-273 TKEEISVEY
+273 
-282 TLSREN
+282 
-288 GAWKRTSLAIAK
+288 
-300 PEGYTDFASADIPDI
+300 GYTDFASADIPDI

-373 TVSDL
+373 TVSNL

-483 DAISDTFTRPHYTA
+483 DAISETFTRSHYTA
-497 VKSAGN
+497 VKSSGN

-527 LLPKVSVF
+527 LLPKVSVL

-557 AVFYRISGSDITEL
+557 AVFYRIAGSDITEL

-584 NPSGQYL
+584 NSSGQYL

-647 VSVTAEEYENLINS
+647 VSVTAEKYEDLINS
-661 ALPECAAVSAVS
+661 AVPECTAVSAVS
-673 LDKDGDYKIDDFC
+673 LDKDGDYKIDDSC
-686 AFEDDTDGLKAAILS
+686 AFEDDTDGLKTAILS

>member
-10 SVLRKRDRI
+10 SVLKKRDRI

-53 GVDLIESGSVVQID
+53 GVDLIDPGTVSQPSGPDISDLSPVNGSSVEVPPPEYPYNDVEIRED
-67 TLPNSPLS
+67 SGTGSPD
-75 LIGVSYEEGNYRVDT
+75 SYESLMEQLQVYSGNMN
-90 DSWEVLTDCDIFR
+90 LF
-103 EHFFGTWD
+103 
-111 SDSSILGS
+111 
-119 SEFTIDD
+119 EFTI
-126 TENSSL
+126 TEQYTPEEAVELTGTDIFSSSSTL
-132 FAQESPLWLRDFYRV
+132 FSAHISYDYLSGSKKNMDILLAQAGTAESQVKNYPLYGVGKTYIAFL
-147 SGDVYA
+147 SGFNKD
-153 FIANGNAV
+153 
-161 SWLFWLDGSAP
+161 SWNVACPELVF
-172 DTMYFEE
+172 F
-179 MNGGILYDHL
+179 L
-189 NSGTTVLTK
+189 NSGICTHIKAEQIKFVTSDGVQLGKEIPEDMQYLYTTTSNNPV
-198 MDEPIK
+198 
-204 QPENAFL
+204 
-211 SIFRLREMAQEHGI
+211 RYVR
-225 DMETLLN
+225 
-232 IEYDI
+232 EYDI
-237 GKDYMLYHDKYQ
+237 TELSDFLRSDWISRKLY
-249 NYPVYL
+249 
-255 VSESED
+255 SE
-261 EIVLRTKVGNPM
+261 TAPQ
-273 TKEEISVEY
+273 
-282 TLSREN
+282 
-288 GAWKRTSLAIAK
+288 
-300 PEGYTDFASADIPDI
+300 GYTDFASADIPDI

-373 TVSDL
+373 TVSNL

-483 DAISDTFTRPHYTA
+483 DAISETFTRPHYTA

-527 LLPKVSVF
+527 LLPKVSVL

-584 NPSGQYL
+584 NSSGQYL

-661 ALPECAAVSAVS
+661 ALPECPVVSAAS

-686 AFEDDTDGLKAAILS
+686 AFEDDTHGLKTAILS

>member
-10 SVLRKRDRI
+10 SVLKKRDRI

-53 GVDLIESGSVVQID
+53 GVDLIDPGTVSQPSGPDISDLSPVNGSSVEVPPPEYPYNDVEIRED
-67 TLPNSPLS
+67 SGTGSPD
-75 LIGVSYEEGNYRVDT
+75 SYESLMEQLQVYSGNMN
-90 DSWEVLTDCDIFR
+90 LF
-103 EHFFGTWD
+103 
-111 SDSSILGS
+111 
-119 SEFTIDD
+119 EFTI
-126 TENSSL
+126 TEQYTPEEAVELTGTDIFSSSSTL
-132 FAQESPLWLRDFYRV
+132 FSAHISYDYLSGSKKNMDILLAQAGTAESQVKNYPLYGVGKTYIAFL
-147 SGDVYA
+147 SGFNKD
-153 FIANGNAV
+153 
-161 SWLFWLDGSAP
+161 SWNVACPELVF
-172 DTMYFEE
+172 F
-179 MNGGILYDHL
+179 L
-189 NSGTTVLTK
+189 NSGICTHIKAEQIKFVTSDGVQLGKEIPEDMQYLYTTTSNNPV
-198 MDEPIK
+198 
-204 QPENAFL
+204 
-211 SIFRLREMAQEHGI
+211 RYVR
-225 DMETLLN
+225 
-232 IEYDI
+232 EYDI
-237 GKDYMLYHDKYQ
+237 TELSDFLRSDWISRKLY
-249 NYPVYL
+249 
-255 VSESED
+255 SE
-261 EIVLRTKVGNPM
+261 TAPQ
-273 TKEEISVEY
+273 
-282 TLSREN
+282 
-288 GAWKRTSLAIAK
+288 
-300 PEGYTDFASADIPDI
+300 GYTDFASADIPDI

-330 LLDTKQAGA
+330 LLDTKQAGT

-373 TVSDL
+373 TVSNL

-483 DAISDTFTRPHYTA
+483 DAISETFTRPHYTA

-527 LLPKVSVF
+527 LLPKVSVL

-543 RLVAFVYPNYKSYG
+543 RLVAFVYPNYKSYW
-557 AVFYRISGSDITEL
+557 AVFYRIAGSDITEL

-584 NPSGQYL
+584 NSSGQYL

-661 ALPECAAVSAVS
+661 ALPECPVVSAAS

-686 AFEDDTDGLKAAILS
+686 AFEDDTHGLKTAILS

>member
-10 SVLRKRDRI
+10 SVLKKRDRI

-53 GVDLIESGSVVQID
+53 GVDLIDPGTVSQPSGPDISDLSPVNGSSVEVPPEYPYNDVEIRED
-67 TLPNSPLS
+67 SGTGSPD
-75 LIGVSYEEGNYRVDT
+75 SYESLMEQLQVYSGNMN
-90 DSWEVLTDCDIFR
+90 LF
-103 EHFFGTWD
+103 
-111 SDSSILGS
+111 
-119 SEFTIDD
+119 EFTI
-126 TENSSL
+126 TEQYTPEEAVELTGTDIFSSSSTL
-132 FAQESPLWLRDFYRV
+132 FSAHISYDYLSGSKKNMDILLAQAGTAESQVKNYPLYGVGKTYIAFL
-147 SGDVYA
+147 SGFNKD
-153 FIANGNAV
+153 
-161 SWLFWLDGSAP
+161 SWNVACPELVF
-172 DTMYFEE
+172 F
-179 MNGGILYDHL
+179 L
-189 NSGTTVLTK
+189 NSGICTHIKAEQIKFVTSDGVQLGKEIPEDMQYLYTTTSNNPV
-198 MDEPIK
+198 
-204 QPENAFL
+204 
-211 SIFRLREMAQEHGI
+211 RYVR
-225 DMETLLN
+225 
-232 IEYDI
+232 EYDI
-237 GKDYMLYHDKYQ
+237 TELSDFLRSDWISRKLY
-249 NYPVYL
+249 
-255 VSESED
+255 SE
-261 EIVLRTKVGNPM
+261 TAPQ
-273 TKEEISVEY
+273 
-282 TLSREN
+282 
-288 GAWKRTSLAIAK
+288 
-300 PEGYTDFASADIPDI
+300 GYTDFASADIPDI

-373 TVSDL
+373 TVSNL

-497 VKSAGN
+497 VKSASN

-584 NPSGQYL
+584 NSSGQYL

-661 ALPECAAVSAVS
+661 ALPECAVVSAVS
-673 LDKDGDYKIDDFC
+673 LDKDGDYKIDDSC
-686 AFEDDTDGLKAAILS
+686 AFEDDTDGLKTAILS

>member
-10 SVLRKRDRI
+10 SVLKKRDRI

-53 GVDLIESGSVVQID
+53 GVDLIDPGTVSQPSGPDISDLSPVNGSSVEVPPPEYPYNDVEIRED
-67 TLPNSPLS
+67 SVTGSPD
-75 LIGVSYEEGNYRVDT
+75 SYESLMEQLQVYSGNMN
-90 DSWEVLTDCDIFR
+90 LF
-103 EHFFGTWD
+103 
-111 SDSSILGS
+111 
-119 SEFTIDD
+119 EFTI
-126 TENSSL
+126 TEQYTPEKAVELTGTDIFSSSSTL
-132 FAQESPLWLRDFYRV
+132 FSAHISYDYLSGSKKNMDILLAQAGTAESQVKNYPLYGVGKTYIAFL
-147 SGDVYA
+147 SGFDKD
-153 FIANGNAV
+153 
-161 SWLFWLDGSAP
+161 SWNVACPELVF
-172 DTMYFEE
+172 F
-179 MNGGILYDHL
+179 L
-189 NSGTTVLTK
+189 NSGICTHIKAEQIKFVTADGVQLGKEIPEDMQYLYTTTSNNPV
-198 MDEPIK
+198 
-204 QPENAFL
+204 
-211 SIFRLREMAQEHGI
+211 RYVR
-225 DMETLLN
+225 
-232 IEYDI
+232 EYDI
-237 GKDYMLYHDKYQ
+237 TELADFLRSDWISRKLY
-249 NYPVYL
+249 
-255 VSESED
+255 SE
-261 EIVLRTKVGNPM
+261 TAPQ
-273 TKEEISVEY
+273 
-282 TLSREN
+282 
-288 GAWKRTSLAIAK
+288 
-300 PEGYTDFASADIPDI
+300 GYTDFASADIPDI

-373 TVSDL
+373 TVSNL

-503 EAVSDRLAEM
+503 DAVGDRLAEM

-527 LLPKVSVF
+527 LLPNVSVL

-584 NPSGQYL
+584 NSSGQYL

-608 VDDSYYLITES
+608 IDDSYYLITES
-619 SLDPVLRVGKELYNE
+619 SLDPVLRVGKDLYNE

-661 ALPECAAVSAVS
+661 ALPECTAVSAVS
-673 LDKDGDYKIDDFC
+673 LDKDGDYKIDDSC
-686 AFEDDTDGLKAAILS
+686 AFEDDTDGLKTAILS

>member
-38 VAAALAVTFNLNRPR
+38 VAAVLAVTFNLNRPR
-53 GVDLIESGSVVQID
+53 GVDLIDPGTVSQPSGPDISDLSPVNGSSVEVPPPEYPYNDVEIRED
-67 TLPNSPLS
+67 SVTGSPD
-75 LIGVSYEEGNYRVDT
+75 SYESLMEQLQVYSGNMN
-90 DSWEVLTDCDIFR
+90 LF
-103 EHFFGTWD
+103 
-111 SDSSILGS
+111 
-119 SEFTIDD
+119 EFTI
-126 TENSSL
+126 TEQYTPEKAVELTGSDLFSSSSTL
-132 FAQESPLWLRDFYRV
+132 FSAHISYDYLSDSKKNMDILLAQAGTAESQVKNYPLYGVGKTYIAFL
-147 SGDVYA
+147 SGFDKD
-153 FIANGNAV
+153 
-161 SWLFWLDGSAP
+161 SWNVACPELVF
-172 DTMYFEE
+172 F
-179 MNGGILYDHL
+179 L
-189 NSGTTVLTK
+189 NSGICTHIKAEQIKFVTADGVQLGKEIPEDMQYLYTTTSNNPV
-198 MDEPIK
+198 
-204 QPENAFL
+204 
-211 SIFRLREMAQEHGI
+211 RYVR
-225 DMETLLN
+225 
-232 IEYDI
+232 EYDI
-237 GKDYMLYHDKYQ
+237 TELADFLRSDWISRKLY
-249 NYPVYL
+249 
-255 VSESED
+255 SE
-261 EIVLRTKVGNPM
+261 TAPQ
-273 TKEEISVEY
+273 
-282 TLSREN
+282 
-288 GAWKRTSLAIAK
+288 
-300 PEGYTDFASADIPDI
+300 GYTDFASADIPDI

-503 EAVSDRLAEM
+503 DAVGDRLAEM

-634 EAVYWSV
+634 KAVYWSA

-673 LDKDGDYKIDDFC
+673 LDKDGDYKIDDSC
-686 AFEDDTDGLKAAILS
+686 AFEDDTDGLKTAILS

>member
-10 SVLRKRDRI
+10 SVLKKRDRI
-19 LRRRRILTASIGTA
+19 LRRRRIRTASIGTA

-53 GVDLIESGSVVQID
+53 GVDLIDPGTVSQPSGPDISDLSPVNGSSVEVPPPEYPYNDVEIRED
-67 TLPNSPLS
+67 SGTGSPD
-75 LIGVSYEEGNYRVDT
+75 SYESLMEQLQVYSGNMN
-90 DSWEVLTDCDIFR
+90 LF
-103 EHFFGTWD
+103 
-111 SDSSILGS
+111 
-119 SEFTIDD
+119 EFTI
-126 TENSSL
+126 TEQYTPEEAVELTGTDIFSSSSTL
-132 FAQESPLWLRDFYRV
+132 FSAYISYDYLSGSKKNMDILLAQAGTAESQVKNYPLYGVGKTYIAFL
-147 SGDVYA
+147 SGFNKD
-153 FIANGNAV
+153 
-161 SWLFWLDGSAP
+161 SWNVACPELVF
-172 DTMYFEE
+172 F
-179 MNGGILYDHL
+179 L
-189 NSGTTVLTK
+189 NSGICTHIKAEQIKFVTSDGVQLGKEIPEDMQYLYTTTSNNPV
-198 MDEPIK
+198 
-204 QPENAFL
+204 
-211 SIFRLREMAQEHGI
+211 RYVR
-225 DMETLLN
+225 
-232 IEYDI
+232 EYDI
-237 GKDYMLYHDKYQ
+237 TELSDFLRSDWISRKLY
-249 NYPVYL
+249 
-255 VSESED
+255 SE
-261 EIVLRTKVGNPM
+261 TAPQ
-273 TKEEISVEY
+273 
-282 TLSREN
+282 
-288 GAWKRTSLAIAK
+288 
-300 PEGYTDFASADIPDI
+300 GYTDFASADIPDI

-373 TVSDL
+373 TVSNL

-497 VKSAGN
+497 VKSASN

-584 NPSGQYL
+584 NSSGQYL

-661 ALPECAAVSAVS
+661 ALPECAVVSAVS
-673 LDKDGDYKIDDFC
+673 LDKDGDYKIDDSC
-686 AFEDDTDGLKAAILS
+686 AFEDDTDGLKTAILS

>member
-10 SVLRKRDRI
+10 SVLKKRDRI

-53 GVDLIESGSVVQID
+53 GVDLIDPGTVSQPSGPDISDLSPVNGSSVEVPPPEYPYNDVEIRED
-67 TLPNSPLS
+67 SGTGSPD
-75 LIGVSYEEGNYRVDT
+75 SYESLMEQLQVYSGNMN
-90 DSWEVLTDCDIFR
+90 LF
-103 EHFFGTWD
+103 
-111 SDSSILGS
+111 
-119 SEFTIDD
+119 EFTI
-126 TENSSL
+126 TEQYTPEEAVELTGTDIFSSSSTL
-132 FAQESPLWLRDFYRV
+132 FSAHISYDYLSGSKKNMDILLAQAGTAESQVKNYPLYGVGKTYIAFL
-147 SGDVYA
+147 SGFNKD
-153 FIANGNAV
+153 
-161 SWLFWLDGSAP
+161 SWNVACPELVF
-172 DTMYFEE
+172 F
-179 MNGGILYDHL
+179 L
-189 NSGTTVLTK
+189 NSGICTHIKAEQIKFVTSDGVQLGKEIPEDMQYLYTTTSNNPV
-198 MDEPIK
+198 
-204 QPENAFL
+204 
-211 SIFRLREMAQEHGI
+211 RYVR
-225 DMETLLN
+225 
-232 IEYDI
+232 EYDI
-237 GKDYMLYHDKYQ
+237 TELSDFLRSDWISRKLY
-249 NYPVYL
+249 
-255 VSESED
+255 SE
-261 EIVLRTKVGNPM
+261 TAPQ
-273 TKEEISVEY
+273 
-282 TLSREN
+282 
-288 GAWKRTSLAIAK
+288 
-300 PEGYTDFASADIPDI
+300 GYTDFASADIPDI

-373 TVSDL
+373 TVSNL

-483 DAISDTFTRPHYTA
+483 DAISETFTRPHYTA

-557 AVFYRISGSDITEL
+557 AVFYRIAGSDITEL

-584 NPSGQYL
+584 NSSGQYL

-661 ALPECAAVSAVS
+661 ALPECAVVSAVS

-686 AFEDDTDGLKAAILS
+686 AFEDDTHGLKTAILS

>member
-10 SVLRKRDRI
+10 SVLKKRDRI

-53 GVDLIESGSVVQID
+53 GVDLIDPGTVSQPSGSDISD
-67 TLPNSPLS
+67 LSPVNGS
-75 LIGVSYEEGNYRVDT
+75 SVEVPPPEYPYNDVEIREDSVTGSPDSYESLMEQLQVYSGNMN
-90 DSWEVLTDCDIFR
+90 LF
-103 EHFFGTWD
+103 
-111 SDSSILGS
+111 
-119 SEFTIDD
+119 EFTI
-126 TENSSL
+126 TEQYTPEKAVELTGTDIFSSSSTL
-132 FAQESPLWLRDFYRV
+132 FSAHISYDYLSGSKKNMDILLAQAGTAESQVKNYPLYGVGKTYIAFL
-147 SGDVYA
+147 SGFDKD
-153 FIANGNAV
+153 
-161 SWLFWLDGSAP
+161 SWNVACPELVF
-172 DTMYFEE
+172 F
-179 MNGGILYDHL
+179 L
-189 NSGTTVLTK
+189 NSGICTHIKAEQIKFVTADGVQLGKEIPEDMQYLYTTTSNNPV
-198 MDEPIK
+198 
-204 QPENAFL
+204 
-211 SIFRLREMAQEHGI
+211 RYVR
-225 DMETLLN
+225 
-232 IEYDI
+232 EYDI
-237 GKDYMLYHDKYQ
+237 TELADFLRSDWISRKLY
-249 NYPVYL
+249 
-255 VSESED
+255 SE
-261 EIVLRTKVGNPM
+261 TAPQ
-273 TKEEISVEY
+273 
-282 TLSREN
+282 
-288 GAWKRTSLAIAK
+288 
-300 PEGYTDFASADIPDI
+300 GYTDFASADIPDI

-373 TVSDL
+373 TVSNL

-483 DAISDTFTRPHYTA
+483 DAISETFTRPHYTA

-584 NPSGQYL
+584 NSSGQYL

-608 VDDSYYLITES
+608 IDDSYYLITES

-634 EAVYWSV
+634 KAVYWSV

-647 VSVTAEEYENLINS
+647 VSVTAEKYENLINS

-673 LDKDGDYKIDDFC
+673 LDKDGDYKIDDSC
-686 AFEDDTDGLKAAILS
+686 AFEDDTDGLKTAILS

>member
-38 VAAALAVTFNLNRPR
+38 VAAVLAVTFNLNRPR
-53 GVDLIESGSVVQID
+53 GVDLIDPGTVSQPSGPDISDLSPVNDSSVEVPPPEYPYNDVEIMED
-67 TLPNSPLS
+67 SVTGSPD
-75 LIGVSYEEGNYRVDT
+75 SYESLMEQLQVYSGNMN
-90 DSWEVLTDCDIFR
+90 LF
-103 EHFFGTWD
+103 
-111 SDSSILGS
+111 
-119 SEFTIDD
+119 EFTIKEQYTPEKAVELTGTDIF
-126 TENSSL
+126 SSSSTL
-132 FAQESPLWLRDFYRV
+132 FSAHISYDYLSGSKKNMDILLAQAGTAESQVKNYPLYGVGKTYIAFL
-147 SGDVYA
+147 SGFDKD
-153 FIANGNAV
+153 
-161 SWLFWLDGSAP
+161 SWNVACPELVF
-172 DTMYFEE
+172 F
-179 MNGGILYDHL
+179 L
-189 NSGTTVLTK
+189 NSGICTHIKAEQIKFVTADGVQLGKEIPEDMQYLYTTTSNNPV
-198 MDEPIK
+198 
-204 QPENAFL
+204 
-211 SIFRLREMAQEHGI
+211 RYVR
-225 DMETLLN
+225 
-232 IEYDI
+232 EYDI
-237 GKDYMLYHDKYQ
+237 TELADFLRSDWISRKLY
-249 NYPVYL
+249 
-255 VSESED
+255 SE
-261 EIVLRTKVGNPM
+261 TAPQ
-273 TKEEISVEY
+273 
-282 TLSREN
+282 
-288 GAWKRTSLAIAK
+288 
-300 PEGYTDFASADIPDI
+300 GYTDFASADIPDI
-315 TPEDRGLQAMGTRNV
+315 PPEDRGLQAMGTRNV

-373 TVSDL
+373 TVSNL

-483 DAISDTFTRPHYTA
+483 DAISETFTRPHYTA

-584 NPSGQYL
+584 NSSGQYL

-608 VDDSYYLITES
+608 IDDSYYLITES

-673 LDKDGDYKIDDFC
+673 LDKDGDYKIDDSC
-686 AFEDDTDGLKAAILS
+686 AFEDDTDGLKTAILS

>member
-10 SVLRKRDRI
+10 SVLKKRDRI

-53 GVDLIESGSVVQID
+53 GVDLIDPGTVSQPSGPDISDLSPVNGSSVEVPPPEYPYNDVEIRED
-67 TLPNSPLS
+67 SGTGSPD
-75 LIGVSYEEGNYRVDT
+75 SYESLMEQLQVYSGNMN
-90 DSWEVLTDCDIFR
+90 LF
-103 EHFFGTWD
+103 
-111 SDSSILGS
+111 
-119 SEFTIDD
+119 EFTI
-126 TENSSL
+126 TEQYTPEKAVELTGTDIFSSSSTL
-132 FAQESPLWLRDFYRV
+132 FSAHISYDYLSGSKKNMDILLAQAGTAESQVKNYPLYGVGKTYIAFL
-147 SGDVYA
+147 SGFDKD
-153 FIANGNAV
+153 
-161 SWLFWLDGSAP
+161 SWNVACPELVF
-172 DTMYFEE
+172 F
-179 MNGGILYDHL
+179 L
-189 NSGTTVLTK
+189 NSGICTHIKAEQIKFVTADGVQLGKEIPEDMQYLYTTTSNNPV
-198 MDEPIK
+198 
-204 QPENAFL
+204 
-211 SIFRLREMAQEHGI
+211 RYVR
-225 DMETLLN
+225 
-232 IEYDI
+232 EYDI
-237 GKDYMLYHDKYQ
+237 TELADFLRSDWISRKLY
-249 NYPVYL
+249 
-255 VSESED
+255 SE
-261 EIVLRTKVGNPM
+261 TAPQ
-273 TKEEISVEY
+273 
-282 TLSREN
+282 
-288 GAWKRTSLAIAK
+288 
-300 PEGYTDFASADIPDI
+300 GYTDFASADIPDI

-373 TVSDL
+373 TVSNL

-483 DAISDTFTRPHYTA
+483 DAISETFTRSHYTA
-497 VKSAGN
+497 VKSSGN

-608 VDDSYYLITES
+608 IDDSYYLITES

-647 VSVTAEEYENLINS
+647 VSVTAEKYEDLINS
-661 ALPECAAVSAVS
+661 AVPECTAVSAVS
-673 LDKDGDYKIDDFC
+673 LDKDGDYKIDDSC
-686 AFEDDTDGLKAAILS
+686 AFEDDTDGLKTAILS

>member
-10 SVLRKRDRI
+10 SVLKKRDRI

-53 GVDLIESGSVVQID
+53 GVDLIDPGTVSQPSGPDISDLSPVNGSSVEVPPPEYPYNDVEIRED
-67 TLPNSPLS
+67 SGTGSPD
-75 LIGVSYEEGNYRVDT
+75 SYESLMEQLQVYSGNMN
-90 DSWEVLTDCDIFR
+90 LF
-103 EHFFGTWD
+103 
-111 SDSSILGS
+111 
-119 SEFTIDD
+119 EFTI
-126 TENSSL
+126 TEQYTPEEAVELTGTDIFSSSSTL
-132 FAQESPLWLRDFYRV
+132 FSAHISYDYLSGSKKNMDILLAQAGTAESQVKNYPLYGVGKTYIAFL
-147 SGDVYA
+147 SG
-153 FIANGNAV
+153 FNKE
-161 SWLFWLDGSAP
+161 SWNVACPELVF
-172 DTMYFEE
+172 F
-179 MNGGILYDHL
+179 L
-189 NSGTTVLTK
+189 NSGICTHIKAEQIKFVTSDGVQLGKEIPEDMQYLYTTTSNNPV
-198 MDEPIK
+198 
-204 QPENAFL
+204 
-211 SIFRLREMAQEHGI
+211 RYVR
-225 DMETLLN
+225 
-232 IEYDI
+232 EYDI
-237 GKDYMLYHDKYQ
+237 TELSDFLRSDWISRKLY
-249 NYPVYL
+249 
-255 VSESED
+255 SE
-261 EIVLRTKVGNPM
+261 TAPQ
-273 TKEEISVEY
+273 
-282 TLSREN
+282 
-288 GAWKRTSLAIAK
+288 
-300 PEGYTDFASADIPDI
+300 GYTDFASADIPDI

-366 VQIYDGN
+366 VQICDGN
-373 TVSDL
+373 TVSNL

-483 DAISDTFTRPHYTA
+483 DSISDTFTRPHYTA

-584 NPSGQYL
+584 NSSGQYL

-661 ALPECAAVSAVS
+661 ALPECAVVSAVS
-673 LDKDGDYKIDDFC
+673 LDKDGDYKIDDSC
-686 AFEDDTDGLKAAILS
+686 AFEDDTDGLKTAILS

>member
-10 SVLRKRDRI
+10 SVLKKRDRI
-19 LRRRRILTASIGTA
+19 FRRRRILITSIGAVGGTA
-33 AGITA
+33 A
-38 VAAALAVTFNLNRPR
+38 VAAALVITMNINRPR

-75 LIGVSYEEGNYRVDT
+75 LIGVSYEDGNYRVDT
-90 DSWEVLTDCDIFR
+90 ESWEVLTDCDIFR

-111 SDSSILGS
+111 SDGSILGS
-119 SEFTIDD
+119 SELTIDD

-153 FIANGNAV
+153 FIADGNAV
-161 SWLFWLDGSAP
+161 SWLFWLDSSAP

-179 MNGGILYDHL
+179 MNGGIFYDHL

-198 MDEPIK
+198 TDEPIK

-211 SIFRLREMAQEHGI
+211 SIFRLREMAQKYGI

-255 VSESED
+255 VSESEN

-288 GAWKRTSLAIAK
+288 GVWERTSLAIAK
-300 PEGYTDFASADIPDI
+300 PEGYNDFANTDIPSI
-315 TPEDRGLQAMGTRNV
+315 TPDDRGLQAMGARNI

-339 FSVLL
+339 LSVLL
-344 VGDYVTTDN
+344 VGDYVN
-353 AGHSGMISCFDFG
+353 ADTEGHPGMINCFRFG
-366 VQIYDGN
+366 VEIYDGN
-373 TVSDL
+373 NVSEMARAYSD
-378 AGAHSGA
+378 GGQ
-385 GAGDYWIYTDRFS
+385 GKYWVYTDRLS
-398 DYMDVFQFGDN
+398 DYVDVFRFGGN
-409 YIIALRYY
+409 YIIVLRYY
-417 DTDGARYTIFIAI
+417 DSDGSCHAIFNAI
-430 KDGTFYPELIGDYS
+430 KDGELYSELMGDYS
-444 AVTGVQLDVTTWLS
+444 AVNGVQMGVNAMLS
-458 KNYSVDVDSC
+458 ENLSVDEESC

-497 VKSAGN
+497 VKAGSS
-503 EAVSDRLAEM
+503 ESVSDRLAEM
-513 WLNKWTEITASMDL
+513 WLNKWEEITANTEFV
-527 LLPKVSVF
+527 LPQVSVF
-535 GFELSDGS
+535 GFDLRDGS
-543 RLVAFVYPNYKSYG
+543 KLAAFVYPNYKSCG
-557 AVFYRISGSDITEL
+557 AVFYRISGTEITEL
-571 GNETC
+571 GNESC
-576 GSDFELLE
+576 GFDFELLE
-584 NPSGQYL
+584 NSSGQYL
-591 HTTIRFAG
+591 HITTKFAG

-608 VDDSYYLITES
+608 ADDSYYLITET
-619 SLDPVLRVGKELYNE
+619 SLDPVLRVGREFYNE

-641 YENEES
+641 YKDGES
-647 VSVTAEEYENLINS
+647 VSVTAEEYENLIAS
-661 ALPECAAVSAVS
+661 SLPDFAVVS
-673 LDKDGDYKIDDFC
+673 TVDLDKDGDYKVDDYC
-686 AFEDDTDGLKAAILS
+686 AFEEDKDGLKAAVRS

>member
-10 SVLRKRDRI
+10 SVLKKRDRI

-53 GVDLIESGSVVQID
+53 GVDLIDPGTVSQPSGPDISDLSPVNGSSVEVPPPEYPYNDVEIRED
-67 TLPNSPLS
+67 SGTGSPD
-75 LIGVSYEEGNYRVDT
+75 SYESLMEQLQVYSGNMN
-90 DSWEVLTDCDIFR
+90 LF
-103 EHFFGTWD
+103 
-111 SDSSILGS
+111 
-119 SEFTIDD
+119 EFTI
-126 TENSSL
+126 TEQYTPEEAVELTGTDIFSSSSTL
-132 FAQESPLWLRDFYRV
+132 FSAHISYDYLSGSKKNMDILLAQAGTAESQVKNYPLYGVGKTYIAFL
-147 SGDVYA
+147 SGFNKD
-153 FIANGNAV
+153 
-161 SWLFWLDGSAP
+161 SWNVACPELVF
-172 DTMYFEE
+172 F
-179 MNGGILYDHL
+179 L
-189 NSGTTVLTK
+189 NSGICTHIKAEQIKFVTSDGVQLGKEIPEDMQYLYTTTSNNPV
-198 MDEPIK
+198 
-204 QPENAFL
+204 
-211 SIFRLREMAQEHGI
+211 RYVR
-225 DMETLLN
+225 
-232 IEYDI
+232 EYDI
-237 GKDYMLYHDKYQ
+237 TELSDFLRSDWISRKLY
-249 NYPVYL
+249 
-255 VSESED
+255 SE
-261 EIVLRTKVGNPM
+261 TAPQ
-273 TKEEISVEY
+273 
-282 TLSREN
+282 
-288 GAWKRTSLAIAK
+288 
-300 PEGYTDFASADIPDI
+300 GYTDFASADIPDI

-373 TVSDL
+373 TVSNL

-497 VKSAGN
+497 VKSASN

-584 NPSGQYL
+584 NSSGQYL

-661 ALPECAAVSAVS
+661 ALPECAVVSAVS
-673 LDKDGDYKIDDFC
+673 LDKDGDYKIDDSC
-686 AFEDDTDGLKAAILS
+686 AFEDDTDGLKTAILS

>member
-10 SVLRKRDRI
+10 SVLKKRDRI

-38 VAAALAVTFNLNRPR
+38 VAAALAVTFNINRPR
-53 GVDLIESGSVVQID
+53 GVDLIDPGTVSQPSGPDISDLSPVNGSSVEVPPPEYPYNDVEIRED
-67 TLPNSPLS
+67 SGTGSPD
-75 LIGVSYEEGNYRVDT
+75 SYESLMEQLQVYSGNMN
-90 DSWEVLTDCDIFR
+90 LF
-103 EHFFGTWD
+103 
-111 SDSSILGS
+111 
-119 SEFTIDD
+119 EFTI
-126 TENSSL
+126 TEQYTPEEAVELTGTDIFSSSSTL
-132 FAQESPLWLRDFYRV
+132 FSAHISYDYLSGSKKNMDILLAQAGTAESQVKNYPLYGVGKTYIAFL
-147 SGDVYA
+147 SGFNKD
-153 FIANGNAV
+153 
-161 SWLFWLDGSAP
+161 SWNVACPELVF
-172 DTMYFEE
+172 F
-179 MNGGILYDHL
+179 L
-189 NSGTTVLTK
+189 NSGICTHIKAEQIKFVTSDGVQLGKEIPEDMQYLYTTTSNNPV
-198 MDEPIK
+198 
-204 QPENAFL
+204 
-211 SIFRLREMAQEHGI
+211 RYVR
-225 DMETLLN
+225 
-232 IEYDI
+232 EYDI
-237 GKDYMLYHDKYQ
+237 TELSDFLRSDWISRKLY
-249 NYPVYL
+249 
-255 VSESED
+255 SE
-261 EIVLRTKVGNPM
+261 TAPQ
-273 TKEEISVEY
+273 
-282 TLSREN
+282 
-288 GAWKRTSLAIAK
+288 
-300 PEGYTDFASADIPDI
+300 GYTDFASADIPDI

-373 TVSDL
+373 TVSNL

-483 DAISDTFTRPHYTA
+483 DAISETFTRPHYTA
-497 VKSAGN
+497 VKSSGN

-584 NPSGQYL
+584 NSSGQYL

-619 SLDPVLRVGKELYNE
+619 SLDTVLRVGKELYNE

-647 VSVTAEEYENLINS
+647 VSVTAEEYEDLINS
-661 ALPECAAVSAVS
+661 AVPECAVVSAVS

>member
-1 MKTSHEMAQ
+1 MAQ
-10 SVLRKRDRI
+10 SVLKKRDRI

-53 GVDLIESGSVVQID
+53 GVDLIDPGTVSQPSGPDISDLSPVNGSSVEVPPEYPYNDVEIRED
-67 TLPNSPLS
+67 SGTGSPD
-75 LIGVSYEEGNYRVDT
+75 SYESLMEQLQVYSGNMN
-90 DSWEVLTDCDIFR
+90 LF
-103 EHFFGTWD
+103 
-111 SDSSILGS
+111 
-119 SEFTIDD
+119 EFTI
-126 TENSSL
+126 TEQYTPEEAVELTGTDIFSSSSTL
-132 FAQESPLWLRDFYRV
+132 FSAHISYDYLSGSKKNMDILLAQAGTAESQVKNYPLYGVGKTYIAFL
-147 SGDVYA
+147 SGFNKD
-153 FIANGNAV
+153 
-161 SWLFWLDGSAP
+161 SWNVACPELVF
-172 DTMYFEE
+172 F
-179 MNGGILYDHL
+179 L
-189 NSGTTVLTK
+189 NSGICTHIKAEQIKFVTSDGVQLGKEIPEDMQYLYTTTSNNPV
-198 MDEPIK
+198 
-204 QPENAFL
+204 
-211 SIFRLREMAQEHGI
+211 RYVR
-225 DMETLLN
+225 
-232 IEYDI
+232 EYDI
-237 GKDYMLYHDKYQ
+237 TELSDFLRSDWISRKLY
-249 NYPVYL
+249 
-255 VSESED
+255 SE
-261 EIVLRTKVGNPM
+261 TAPQ
-273 TKEEISVEY
+273 
-282 TLSREN
+282 
-288 GAWKRTSLAIAK
+288 
-300 PEGYTDFASADIPDI
+300 GYTDFASADIPDI

-373 TVSDL
+373 TVSNL

-497 VKSAGN
+497 VKSASN

-584 NPSGQYL
+584 NSSGQYL

-661 ALPECAAVSAVS
+661 ALPECAVVSAVS
-673 LDKDGDYKIDDFC
+673 LDKDGDYKIDDSC
-686 AFEDDTDGLKAAILS
+686 AFEDDTDGLKTAILS